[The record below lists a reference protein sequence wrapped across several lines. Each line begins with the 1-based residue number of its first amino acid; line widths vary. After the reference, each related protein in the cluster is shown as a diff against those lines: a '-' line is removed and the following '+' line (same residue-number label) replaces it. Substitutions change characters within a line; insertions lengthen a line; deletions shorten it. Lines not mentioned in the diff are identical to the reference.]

1 MELPTSSESATP
13 ALDIVNEKLF
23 DGQELMLT
31 LHISIRTLQ
40 YWRSKGILPY
50 YKIGNK
56 IYYRQK
62 DVEAMVQQYRLHK
75 KG

>member
-1 MELPTSSESATP
+1 
-13 ALDIVNEKLF
+13 
-23 DGQELMLT
+23 MLT